1 MDKNTE
7 ALQMINE
14 FFSSNEIEMT
24 EEVKTALQN
33 VFDENDFDGDLDDP
47 INIYFKSNKED
58 YLNDTKCSVTL
69 DIELNKLSSGTIF
82 SHYNYLGKTKVSY
95 SENIILE
102 ENGDVLER
110 ISEIA
115 ESKASFNENEFNILV
130 IEQVSFLDGELTRT
144 PRLYIYIPFEEVGD

>member
-14 FFSSNEIEMT
+14 FFSSNKIEMT

-33 VFDENDFDGDLDDP
+33 VFEENDFDGDLDDP
-47 INIYFKSNKED
+47 INIYFKNNKED

-130 IEQVSFLDGELTRT
+130 IEQVSFLDGELART
-144 PRLYIYIPFEEVGD
+144 PRLYIYIPFEEAGD